1 MKQKHEQTVV
11 AGTAILAV
19 AFLFIMTATE
29 GKYWGPS
36 EMDEYIITITEG
48 EGQSYLDAETPTGM
62 VSKGVTTTFLKR
74 DCMERGTCYPT
85 ERCKTVDQ
93 GYVINKGHKVAKAS
107 VMVCP

>member
-1 MKQKHEQTVV
+1 MKKPDEQTVV

-62 VSKGVTTTFLKR
+62 ATRGASTPFLKQ
-74 DCMERGTCYPT
+74 DCTKNDMCYPT
-85 ERCKTVDQ
+85 EGCEVVDN
-93 GYVINKGHKVAKAS
+93 GYVMNNGRLVAKAS

>member
-1 MKQKHEQTVV
+1 MKQKNESSCV

-48 EGQSYLDAETPTGM
+48 EGQSYLDTETPTGM
-62 VSKGVTTTFLKR
+62 AARGTRSPFLKQ
-74 DCMERGTCYPT
+74 DCTKTNTCYPT
-85 ERCKTVDQ
+85 EGCTTVDN
-93 GYVINKGHKVAKAS
+93 GYVISNGHKVAKAS